1 MRLLNT
7 TTFKLEYYEDA
18 NLVPEYAIFSHKWYT
33 GGEEVVLLDFQ
44 TPGNAPHKKGFAKLQ
59 GLCSVAAA
67 KGHRFV
73 WCDACCIEK
82 SNEVELSKSINSMF
96 RWYQN
101 AAECIAF
108 LGDVGGDDGRLLEHS
123 IYFKRGWTLQE
134 LIAPQDMIFYDQHWN
149 CLGTKKDLLDALS
162 SITRIP
168 RDVLSHNR
176 HFSTC
181 SVAQRMS
188 WASDRETREVEDEA
202 YSLMG
207 LFDISLKL
215 IYGEGQK
222 AFIKLQ
228 REIIASSADQS
239 IFSWKLDSRKHR
251 AGSSLLAPSP
261 HAFAECGN
269 IVPTSVQ
276 KPYSLTNIGLS
287 IQWNTWPHSMETYLA
302 YLDCTEVGSP
312 TSEIA
317 ILIAKLPTADQY
329 VRVTDPENVSVFSA
343 NAPSAVERRLR
354 KTRQIYMREVTEE
367 LPMNRSYGFW
377 LRTIEPPRRP
387 GSEIHV
393 LSRAAT
399 TARDRLML
407 NPGMVGDAGIIGID
421 PKTKGSS
428 KWSLVRWIKLQFDD
442 EFRPMIVM
450 LNDRGRQT
458 YANALR
464 GNLNQRTFDREITDR
479 QVNGRW
485 AHEGLFSDFSWHET
499 KQSQTNSLIPTP
511 DRAKKWD
518 GGAYSMSF
526 IERFGNTRDFEDLN
540 LRFQVKLLRDPSSD
554 DGSSASASSTGRT
567 KYIWTVDI
575 TEYPAHLKSGF
586 PWSALRSLITGKE

>member
-7 TTFKLEYYEDA
+7 STFELEYYEDV

-33 GGEEVVLLDFQ
+33 GGEEVILLDFQ
-44 TPGNAPHKKGFAKLQ
+44 RPGNAPHKKGFSKLQ

-134 LIAPQDMIFYDQHWN
+134 LIAPQDMTFYDQHWN

-162 SITRIP
+162 NITRIP
-168 RDVLSHNR
+168 RDVLSHHR

-188 WASDRETREVEDEA
+188 WASDRETREVEDQA

-215 IYGEGQK
+215 IYGEGEK

-239 IFSWKLDSRKHR
+239 IFSWKLDNRKHR

-287 IQWNTWPHSMETYLA
+287 IQWYTWPHSMETYLA
-302 YLDCTEVGSP
+302 FLDCSEVGSP
-312 TSEIA
+312 RSEIA

-329 VRVTDPENVSVFSA
+329 LRVTDWENGSVFRDE
-343 NAPSAVERRLR
+343 APSTDERRLR
-354 KTRQIYMREVTEE
+354 KSRQIFMRETTDE
-367 LPMNRSYGFW
+367 LPLNRSYGFW
-377 LRTIEPPRRP
+377 LRTIEPPRFE
-387 GSEIHV
+387 GCEIRI
-393 LSRAAT
+393 LPRAST
-399 TARDRLML
+399 TAKECVML
-407 NPGMVGDAGIIGID
+407 APGMVGDAGIISID
-421 PKTKGSS
+421 PKNKKGSV
-428 KWSLVRWIKLQFDD
+428 KWSFVRWIKLQFDD
-442 EFRPMIVM
+442 DFHPMVVILNEPRPSI
-450 LNDRGRQT
+450 LRGR
-458 YANALR
+458 
-464 GNLNQRTFDREITDR
+464 LNQRTFDLAFNDR
-479 QVNGRW
+479 QRTDSL
-485 AHEGLFSDFSWHET
+485 ADQELFSDFSWLKS
-499 KQSQTNSLIPTP
+499 KQSQSGQFGPKP
-511 DRAKKWD
+511 DRANKWD
-518 GGAYSMSF
+518 GGGYSMTSTNTKKG
-526 IERFGNTRDFEDLN
+526 GNIHDFEDLN
-540 LRFQVKLLRDPSSD
+540 LRVRLTLLPDPFPK
-554 DGSSASASSTGRT
+554 DGRSANASSTGRT

-575 TEYPAHLKSGF
+575 TEYPADLKSGF